1 MRRLF
6 LMSAGLAGLVALFTI
21 WQTQRAVS
29 EVMPAE
35 DTTPAPLPARVVDST
50 ARPPAPPERTR
61 GATTPDTDPRDQRDP
76 SDTNEARLT
85 ALHQAI
91 ATTTTEA
98 ARLYSDFAKAG
109 VATPAQARTLV
120 QLKQRGTPHDDMVAY
135 VRTSFPNDVIARAV
149 ALRWLDAGSV
159 VRPSLD
165 TNAPRAL
172 GGVVKR
178 DTN

>member
-21 WQTQRAVS
+21 WRTQRQVS

-35 DTTPAPLPARVVDST
+35 GTAPAPLPARIVDST
-50 ARPPAPPERTR
+50 ARPPAAPERTR
-61 GATTPDTDPRDQRDP
+61 GATPPGSAPRDP
-76 SDTNEARLT
+76 SDTNEARFT
-85 ALHQAI
+85 ALHQAVV
-91 ATTTTEA
+91 TTTPEA
-98 ARLYSDFAKAG
+98 ARLYSDFARAG
-109 VATPAQARTLV
+109 VETPAQARTLV

-149 ALRWLDAGSV
+149 ALRWLDDGAV

-165 TNAPRAL
+165 TNAPRAV
-172 GGVVKR
+172 GGFVKR
-178 DTN
+178 KTN

>member
-1 MRRLF
+1 MRRL
-6 LMSAGLAGLVALFTI
+6 LVVGAGFAGLVALFTV
-21 WQTQRAVS
+21 WRTQREVS
-29 EVMPAE
+29 EGMSAE
-35 DTTPAPLPARVVDST
+35 GIAPAPLPARVVDST

-61 GATTPDTDPRDQRDP
+61 GATTPGPAPRDP

-98 ARLYSDFAKAG
+98 ARLYSDFARAG
-109 VATPAQARTLV
+109 VATPPQARTLV
-120 QLKQRGTPHDDMVAY
+120 QLQQGGTSHDDLVEY

-149 ALRWLDAGSV
+149 ALRWLDPGSV

-178 DTN
+178 VAN